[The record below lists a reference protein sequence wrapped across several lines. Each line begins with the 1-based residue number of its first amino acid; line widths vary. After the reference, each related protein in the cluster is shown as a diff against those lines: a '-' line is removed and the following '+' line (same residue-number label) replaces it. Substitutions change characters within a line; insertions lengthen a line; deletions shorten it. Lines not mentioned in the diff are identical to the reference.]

1 MSRVFVPIPISG
13 IEEEKEQPS
22 LTYKLDLDT
31 GRIVGKVD
39 GLEAVNQFI
48 LKALLTPRFHCLVYD
63 NQYGSEIKDTVT
75 DESATEELIRAEIP
89 RLVEDA
95 LLCDGRILKVYDFE
109 FEFNEDKALQD
120 GVLAILHDRIYQ
132 SCHHYLKLGYIDT
145 SGLKNLEYLYKS
157 YHALGGNGTGTELY
171 NRAKTLPIKDNDN

>member
-75 DESATEELIRAEIP
+75 DESATEELIRRKSRDLWRMHSSATAGFLKSMTLSLSSTRIP
-89 RLVEDA
+89 A
-95 LLCDGRILKVYDFE
+95 
-109 FEFNEDKALQD
+109 
-120 GVLAILHDRIYQ
+120 
-132 SCHHYLKLGYIDT
+132 T
-145 SGLKNLEYLYKS
+145 STS
-157 YHALGGNGTGTELY
+157 
-171 NRAKTLPIKDNDN
+171 RRTLFT

>member
-1 MSRVFVPIPISG
+1 MSRVYIPIPISG

-75 DESATEELIRAEIP
+75 DESATEELIRAEI
-89 RLVEDA
+89 RDLWRMHSSA
-95 LLCDGRILKVYDFE
+95 TAGFSKSMTLSLSSTRIP
-109 FEFNEDKALQD
+109 A
-120 GVLAILHDRIYQ
+120 
-132 SCHHYLKLGYIDT
+132 T
-145 SGLKNLEYLYKS
+145 STSRRTLF
-157 YHALGGNGTGTELY
+157 TGPQ
-171 NRAKTLPIKDNDN
+171 RSRR

>member
-1 MSRVFVPIPISG
+1 MSKVFVPIPISG

-22 LTYKLDLDT
+22 LTYKL
-31 GRIVGKVD
+31 VGKVD

-109 FEFNEDKALQD
+109 FGFNEDSCNVHFTAD
-120 GVLAILHDRIYQ
+120 TIY
-132 SCHHYLKLGYIDT
+132 
-145 SGLKNLEYLYKS
+145 
-157 YHALGGNGTGTELY
+157 GTTEVEEV
-171 NRAKTLPIKDNDN
+171 I

>member
-39 GLEAVNQFI
+39 GLEAFNQFI

-75 DESATEELIRAEIP
+75 DENATEELIRAEIP

-109 FEFNEDKALQD
+109 FEFNEDSCNVHFTAD
-120 GVLAILHDRIYQ
+120 TIY
-132 SCHHYLKLGYIDT
+132 
-145 SGLKNLEYLYKS
+145 
-157 YHALGGNGTGTELY
+157 GTTEVEEV
-171 NRAKTLPIKDNDN
+171 I

>member
-1 MSRVFVPIPISG
+1 MSRVYIPIPISG

-109 FEFNEDKALQD
+109 FEFNED
-120 GVLAILHDRIYQ
+120 
-132 SCHHYLKLGYIDT
+132 SCNGGHYLRDHRGRGGDIEC
-145 SGLKNLEYLYKS
+145 LKPRP
-157 YHALGGNGTGTELY
+157 TT
-171 NRAKTLPIKDNDN
+171 RFWRRF

>member
-1 MSRVFVPIPISG
+1 MSRVYVPIPISG

-109 FEFNEDKALQD
+109 FEFNEDSCNVHFTAD
-120 GVLAILHDRIYQ
+120 TIY
-132 SCHHYLKLGYIDT
+132 
-145 SGLKNLEYLYKS
+145 
-157 YHALGGNGTGTELY
+157 GTTEV
-171 NRAKTLPIKDNDN
+171 KEVI

>member
-1 MSRVFVPIPISG
+1 MSRVFIPIPISG

-22 LTYKLDLDT
+22 LTYKLD
-31 GRIVGKVD
+31 
-39 GLEAVNQFI
+39 LEAVNQFI

-109 FEFNEDKALQD
+109 FEFNEDSCNVHFTAD
-120 GVLAILHDRIYQ
+120 TIY
-132 SCHHYLKLGYIDT
+132 
-145 SGLKNLEYLYKS
+145 
-157 YHALGGNGTGTELY
+157 GTTEVEEV
-171 NRAKTLPIKDNDN
+171 I

>member
-63 NQYGSEIKDTVT
+63 NPV
-75 DESATEELIRAEIP
+75 
-89 RLVEDA
+89 
-95 LLCDGRILKVYDFE
+95 
-109 FEFNEDKALQD
+109 
-120 GVLAILHDRIYQ
+120 
-132 SCHHYLKLGYIDT
+132 
-145 SGLKNLEYLYKS
+145 S
-157 YHALGGNGTGTELY
+157 YTHL
-171 NRAKTLPIKDNDN
+171 TLPTKA

>member
-48 LKALLTPRFHCLVYD
+48 LKAHYH
-63 NQYGSEIKDTVT
+63 
-75 DESATEELIRAEIP
+75 
-89 RLVEDA
+89 
-95 LLCDGRILKVYDFE
+95 GRE
-109 FEFNEDKALQD
+109 R
-120 GVLAILHDRIYQ
+120 DRGAYQ
-132 SCHHYLKLGYIDT
+132 
-145 SGLKNLEYLYKS
+145 
-157 YHALGGNGTGTELY
+157 GGNPETCGGCTPL
-171 NRAKTLPIKDNDN
+171 RRPDS

>member
-1 MSRVFVPIPISG
+1 MSRVFIPIPISG

-75 DESATEELIRAEIP
+75 DESSLSGRKSRDLWRTHSSATAGFSKSMTLSLSSTRIP
-89 RLVEDA
+89 A
-95 LLCDGRILKVYDFE
+95 
-109 FEFNEDKALQD
+109 
-120 GVLAILHDRIYQ
+120 
-132 SCHHYLKLGYIDT
+132 T
-145 SGLKNLEYLYKS
+145 STSRRTLF
-157 YHALGGNGTGTELY
+157 TGPQ
-171 NRAKTLPIKDNDN
+171 RSRR

>member
-75 DESATEELIRAEIP
+75 DENATEELIRAEIP

-109 FEFNEDKALQD
+109 FEFNEDSCNALRQWAKRETD
-120 GVLAILHDRIYQ
+120 PNVIGSIYYG
-132 SCHHYLKLGYIDT
+132 C
-145 SGLKNLEYLYKS
+145 
-157 YHALGGNGTGTELY
+157 
-171 NRAKTLPIKDNDN
+171 TLPEDLEKEVEGILSAAQAQIVAIINKLSA

>member
-22 LTYKLDLDT
+22 LTYKLDLD
-31 GRIVGKVD
+31 
-39 GLEAVNQFI
+39 AVNQFI

-109 FEFNEDKALQD
+109 FEFNEDSCNVHFTAD
-120 GVLAILHDRIYQ
+120 TIY
-132 SCHHYLKLGYIDT
+132 
-145 SGLKNLEYLYKS
+145 
-157 YHALGGNGTGTELY
+157 GTTEVEEV
-171 NRAKTLPIKDNDN
+171 I

>member
-75 DESATEELIRAEIP
+75 DENATEESSSGRKSRDLWRMHSSATAGFLKSMTLSLSSTRIP
-89 RLVEDA
+89 A
-95 LLCDGRILKVYDFE
+95 
-109 FEFNEDKALQD
+109 
-120 GVLAILHDRIYQ
+120 
-132 SCHHYLKLGYIDT
+132 T
-145 SGLKNLEYLYKS
+145 STSRRTLF
-157 YHALGGNGTGTELY
+157 TGPQ
-171 NRAKTLPIKDNDN
+171 RSRR

>member
-13 IEEEKEQPS
+13 IEEEKEQSS
-22 LTYKLDLDT
+22 LTYKLNLET

-48 LKALLTPRFHCLVYD
+48 EKALLTPRFHCLVYD
-63 NQYGSEIKDTVT
+63 NQYGSEIKDTIKDDT
-75 DESATEELIRAEIP
+75 ATEELIEAEIP

-109 FEFNEDKALQD
+109 FEFDKDYCNVHFKAD
-120 GVLAILHDRIYQ
+120 TIY
-132 SCHHYLKLGYIDT
+132 
-145 SGLKNLEYLYKS
+145 
-157 YHALGGNGTGTELY
+157 GTTEVEEV
-171 NRAKTLPIKDNDN
+171 I

>member
-1 MSRVFVPIPISG
+1 MSRVYIPIPISG

-22 LTYKLDLDT
+22 LTYKL
-31 GRIVGKVD
+31 
-39 GLEAVNQFI
+39 NQFI

-109 FEFNEDKALQD
+109 FEFNEDSCDVHFTADTID
-120 GVLAILHDRIYQ
+120 G
-132 SCHHYLKLGYIDT
+132 T
-145 SGLKNLEYLYKS
+145 
-157 YHALGGNGTGTELY
+157 TEVEEV
-171 NRAKTLPIKDNDN
+171 I

>member
-75 DESATEELIRAEIP
+75 A
-89 RLVEDA
+89 VEDA

-109 FEFNEDKALQD
+109 FEFNEDSCNVHFTAD
-120 GVLAILHDRIYQ
+120 TIY
-132 SCHHYLKLGYIDT
+132 
-145 SGLKNLEYLYKS
+145 
-157 YHALGGNGTGTELY
+157 GTTEVEEV
-171 NRAKTLPIKDNDN
+171 I

>member
-48 LKALLTPRFHCLVYD
+48 LKALTH
-63 NQYGSEIKDTVT
+63 
-75 DESATEELIRAEIP
+75 SAFPLP
-89 RLVEDA
+89 RLRQPVRQRNQGH
-95 LLCDGRILKVYDFE
+95 CHGRE
-109 FEFNEDKALQD
+109 R
-120 GVLAILHDRIYQ
+120 DRGAYQ
-132 SCHHYLKLGYIDT
+132 
-145 SGLKNLEYLYKS
+145 
-157 YHALGGNGTGTELY
+157 GGNPETCGGCTPL
-171 NRAKTLPIKDNDN
+171 RRPDS

>member
-75 DESATEELIRAEIP
+75 DERMHSSATAGFLKSMTLSLSSTRIP
-89 RLVEDA
+89 A
-95 LLCDGRILKVYDFE
+95 
-109 FEFNEDKALQD
+109 
-120 GVLAILHDRIYQ
+120 
-132 SCHHYLKLGYIDT
+132 T
-145 SGLKNLEYLYKS
+145 STSRRTLF
-157 YHALGGNGTGTELY
+157 TGPQ
-171 NRAKTLPIKDNDN
+171 RSRR